1 MNLLEMID
9 RRNQVKDQLEQL
21 IKSAETE
28 QRKLT
33 STEDTEFRTLKD
45 ELKELNQNIEKSNNT
60 QNEEQIMR
68 KFSLIETI
76 NNVVNKRNQDEGVQ
90 ALINLGKEELR
101 KAGQNAQGDI
111 TIPMELRADITSES
125 GAGIAKDTANLITA
139 LKSNL
144 VLTQAGA
151 TYMGGLTGNVGIP
164 TYSGT
169 TVAWADETGEAA
181 DGAGALSEVL
191 IKPKRL
197 TAYVDVS
204 KQFLIQESADAERVL
219 REDIAKAIAV
229 KLESTILG
237 DVAGTDNRPAG
248 LMENAD
254 VEAFD
259 ATLIDMELDEK
270 NVQNKVYILSP
281 KAKNEYVKSALVDSV
296 SAAYFGGK
304 VMGYPTFTTTA
315 IVKDGMIA
323 GDFSD
328 LVIGQ
333 WGGLD
338 ITVDPYTQASKGKV
352 RLVVNAFFDAA
363 ARRDAFVGKVI
374 EA

>member
-1 MNLLEMID
+1 MID

-60 QNEEQIMR
+60 QNEERTMN
-68 KFSLIETI
+68 KFSLIKTI
-76 NNVVNKRNQDEGVQ
+76 NNVVNKRNQEDEVQ
-90 ALINLGKEELR
+90 ELINFGKEELR
-101 KAGQNAQGDI
+101 KAGQTADGDVV
-111 TIPMELRADITSES
+111 IPMELRADITAAS
-125 GAGIAKDTANLITA
+125 GAAIAKDTADLVTA

-144 VLTQAGA
+144 VLMQAGA

-169 TVAWADETGEAA
+169 NVAWAGEVAEGA
-181 DGAGALSEVL
+181 DGAGSLGEVEL
-191 IKPKRL
+191 KPKRL

-237 DVAGTDNRPAG
+237 KAAGSATQPKGLLNGVVAD
-248 LMENAD
+248 AD
-254 VEAFD
+254 AFEPT
-259 ATLIDMELDEK
+259 AVDMAMDLK

-281 KAKNEYVKSALVDSV
+281 QAKNAYVQAPLVEGV
-296 SAAYFGGK
+296 SPVFYDGK
-304 VMGYPTFTTTA
+304 IMGYPTFTTTA
-315 IVKDGMIA
+315 VEAKGIVA
-323 GDFSD
+323 GDMSD
-328 LVIGQ
+328 LVIAQ

-352 RLVVNAFFDAA
+352 RLVVNTYFDAA
-363 ARRDAFVGKVI
+363 ARRDSIVGKI
-374 EA
+374 IK